1 MEPEARQETINKMR
15 LQLGFPEDRI
25 GALAEQDKVSN
36 EMWETG
42 YAYMAERHQLI
53 ASYKGEDLETEL
65 DLLRLK
71 HFDDRHAYSIK
82 QEEALGMM
90 RYERPRVYGL
100 N

>member
-1 MEPEARQETINKMR
+1 MEADERQETINQMR

-25 GALAEQDKVSN
+25 GVLAEQDKKN
-36 EMWETG
+36 DEMWDKG
-42 YAYMAERHQLI
+42 NAYMEEREALVATYQ
-53 ASYKGEDLETEL
+53 GEDLETEL

-71 HFDDRHAYSIK
+71 HFDDRSAYSLK

-90 RYERPRVYGL
+90 RYERQRIYGL